1 MDLSILAFVKE
12 LKVAVSYF
20 NPFILVP
27 ALMLAVVVNV
37 WADQHNGKAG
47 YMQYIVFAG
56 FVFSFVYDF
65 WKYADV
71 EHAFLDGGEICVL
84 SYFLIKLD
92 IFNLIK
98 RMFNRN
104 RQNSD
109 SNEGNSK

>member
-1 MDLSILAFVKE
+1 MDLSVIAFIKE
-12 LKVAVSYF
+12 LKVAWGYF
-20 NPFILVP
+20 NPFIVVP
-27 ALMLAVVVNV
+27 SLLLAVIVNV

-56 FVFSFVYDF
+56 FIFSFIYDF

-92 IFNLIK
+92 IFNLLK
-98 RMFNRN
+98 RMFSRN
-104 RQNSD
+104 RQND
-109 SNEGNSK
+109 GNGGGAK